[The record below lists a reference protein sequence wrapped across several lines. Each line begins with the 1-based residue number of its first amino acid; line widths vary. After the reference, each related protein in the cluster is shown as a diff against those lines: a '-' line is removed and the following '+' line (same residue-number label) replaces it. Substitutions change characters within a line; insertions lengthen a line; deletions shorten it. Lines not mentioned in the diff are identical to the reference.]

1 MGLVQLEHLYL
12 RNRTDIRPRVVLNG
26 RPILHLTGQVV
37 GVIKVRI
44 LQTEISQRT
53 SRLQPSLHIAAGVV
67 RFLTIENVLLVGKTS
82 LQPLLL
88 LRVVRIQKSVYLLKT
103 HRGVRTHDQTKRIPD
118 VSTIYLVVVH
128 HTHKSTRPNSSST
141 SKTCLV

>member
-12 RNRTDIRPRVVLNG
+12 RNRIDVRPRVVLNG
-26 RPILHLTGQVV
+26 RPILHLTGQVI
-37 GVIKVRI
+37 GVVKVRI
-44 LQTEISQRT
+44 LQTEISERT

-67 RFLTIENVLLVGKTS
+67 RFLAIENVLLVGKTR

-128 HTHKSTRPNSSST
+128 HTHKSTRPNSSCT
-141 SKTCLV
+141 SKT